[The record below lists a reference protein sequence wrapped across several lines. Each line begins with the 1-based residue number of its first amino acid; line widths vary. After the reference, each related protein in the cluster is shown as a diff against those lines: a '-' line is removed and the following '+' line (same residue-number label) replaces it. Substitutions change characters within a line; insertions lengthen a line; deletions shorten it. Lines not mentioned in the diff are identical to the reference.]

1 MDIRVLSGLDTSGTL
16 SSTKLLELARE
27 ESVGRFKIVVG
38 SDFER
43 RIVSEELRKLDA
55 ELRTKVGIRVQSL
68 RREVSSSWS
77 DPSSS
82 RRSSHVR

>member
-1 MDIRVLSGLDTSGTL
+1 MDIRVLSGLDNSGTL

-27 ESVGRFKIVVG
+27 ESVGRLKIVVG